1 MLYIRQIEGT
11 IGTDDFH
18 YLLKYAYKAIIMK
31 VVNMMTNN
39 NILICDLETG
49 VCGVSEDNEMQV
61 IDFDQKRRLIDL
73 YYVTDPICSHCWA
86 LEPVLRRFVE
96 QYGHYI
102 NVHTI
107 MGGLLE
113 KWAGFADVSNGISSP
128 SDVAGHWREVGEHS
142 RMPID
147 GTLWL
152 ENPIQSSYPPS
163 KVFKVIQQQNEDL
176 ANIFLRRVREAVFVF
191 NQNIAENSVLIAIVN
206 SLGLDGAKIV
216 REAELPIG
224 QQLLSED
231 FALASQL
238 GVKGFPSIIM
248 LNEENKGVKI
258 VGSRTLQSYIAGLKQ
273 VLNLDELQPIQ
284 QPALFSL
291 LEKEKLLFSKEI
303 EVMYDIEQKDINVFA
318 EKELASTAY
327 DAKEILGETY
337 FVMK

>member
-1 MLYIRQIEGT
+1 M
-11 IGTDDFH
+11 
-18 YLLKYAYKAIIMK
+18 
-31 VVNMMTNN
+31 VTNN
-39 NILICDLETG
+39 NNLICDLETG
-49 VCGVSEDNEMQV
+49 VCGVSEDDEMEV
-61 IDFDQKRRLIDL
+61 IDFNQKRKSIDL

-96 QYGHYI
+96 QYGHYV
-102 NVHTI
+102 NFRTI

-152 ENPIQSSYPPS
+152 ENSIQSSYPPS
-163 KVFKVIQQQNEDL
+163 KVFKVIQKHNGDL
-176 ANIFLRRVREAVFVF
+176 ANVFLRRAREAVFVF

-206 SLGLDGAKIV
+206 NLGLDGEKIV
-216 REAELPIG
+216 KEAELSVG
-224 QQLLSED
+224 QKLLNED
-231 FALASQL
+231 FGLASQL
-238 GVKGFPSIIM
+238 GVRGFPTIIL

-258 VGSRTLQSYIAGLKQ
+258 VGSRTLDSYIAGLKQ
-273 VLNLDELQPIQ
+273 VLNLDELQPKQ

-291 LEKEKLLFSKEI
+291 LEKEQLLFSKEI
-303 EVMYDIEQKDINVFA
+303 EVMYDIEQKDISIFA

>member
-1 MLYIRQIEGT
+1 
-11 IGTDDFH
+11 
-18 YLLKYAYKAIIMK
+18 
-31 VVNMMTNN
+31 MTNN
-39 NILICDLETG
+39 NNLICDIETG
-49 VCGVSEDNEMQV
+49 VCGVSEDDEMQV
-61 IDFDQKRRLIDL
+61 IDFSQKRKSIDV

-96 QYGHYI
+96 QYGHYV
-102 NVHTI
+102 NFHTI

-163 KVFKVIQQQNEDL
+163 RVFKVIQKHNGDL
-176 ANIFLRRVREAVFVF
+176 ANVFLRRAREAVFVF
-191 NQNIAENSVLIAIVN
+191 NQNIAENSVLIGIVN
-206 SLGLDGAKIV
+206 KLGLNGEKIV
-216 REAELPIG
+216 KEAELPIG
-224 QQLLSED
+224 QQLLTED

-238 GVKGFPSIIM
+238 GVRGFPTIIM

-258 VGSRTLQSYIAGLKQ
+258 VGSRTLDSYTSGLKQ
-273 VLNLDELQPIQ
+273 VLNLDELKPKQ

-303 EVMYDIEQKDINVFA
+303 EVMYDIEQKDINRFV
-318 EKELASTAY
+318 ESELSAIAY
-327 DAKEILGETY
+327 DTKEILGETY
-337 FVMK
+337 FINR